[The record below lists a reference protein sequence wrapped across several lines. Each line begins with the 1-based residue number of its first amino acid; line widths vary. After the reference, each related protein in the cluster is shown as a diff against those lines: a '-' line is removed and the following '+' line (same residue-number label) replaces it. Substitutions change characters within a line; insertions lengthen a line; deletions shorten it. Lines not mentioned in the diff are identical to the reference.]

1 MARTARRCRRLWDAY
16 CFPGFRPEPT
26 VRGIFGDPKARVI
39 GLNRRSKKPFVVVAV
54 AVRRAGTII
63 RFAGCAICRAATRG
77 FSWNWRC
84 AGSLSQLRQG
94 EARSGSTFWR
104 TIRTTP
110 SALPSSSAGAVDLDD
125 PGRCRDLH
133 LDWKTVKALDQQYM
147 QAQLRE
153 RERLVH
159 R

>member
-1 MARTARRCRRLWDAY
+1 MTAAEESDLPMAAWHVTV
-16 CFPGFRPEPT
+16 GFRPEPT

-84 AGSLSQLRQG
+84 AGSTV
-94 EARSGSTFWR
+94 AT
-104 TIRTTP
+104 
-110 SALPSSSAGAVDLDD
+110 AAG
-125 PGRCRDLH
+125 
-133 LDWKTVKALDQQYM
+133 
-147 QAQLRE
+147 
-153 RERLVH
+153 
-159 R
+159 